1 MFMAYEVTVCYFRA
15 GYWPEHLKD
24 SWHTRELLEL
34 SAAVKCPSAPAQL
47 AGMKKA
53 MA

>member
-1 MFMAYEVTVCYFRA
+1 MCYFRA
-15 GYWPEHLKD
+15 GYWPEHFEL
-24 SWHTRELLEL
+24 WETRELLEL

-53 MA
+53 RL